1 MTSIKNTINII
12 IFFQDDNSG
21 TESDDEQEAE
31 EEKTSV
37 NDGKKY
43 FIPLIFLLAYNFGC
57 SHKST
62 ELQLHARKKC
72 KNKKGVVL

>member
-31 EEKTSV
+31 EEKTTV

-62 ELQLHARKKC
+62 KLQLHARKKC